1 MVVVIKRLTGRIQP
15 YAWGSPT
22 MIPELLGLPATG
34 EPQAELWL
42 GAHPSAPSL
51 VEGEPLDQ
59 LVAEDPAGVVGT
71 RPLAVFGPRLPF
83 LMKIIA
89 ADRPLSLQAHPSR
102 EQAEAG
108 FTREELA
115 GIPANAP
122 NRTYRDDWPKPEV
135 LCALGPTEALC
146 GFRDPAETYELF
158 KALGVPAAI
167 KIVQPL
173 SMSAR
178 NPRDRLAEVFARLLR
193 LPGVERSVVHQV
205 GGAAQ
210 AIGASGQL
218 RSFADTASELAASFP
233 GDPSVLAALLMN
245 RITLQRYDA
254 LFLASGNLHAYL
266 RGGGVEIMANSDNV
280 MRGGLT
286 PKFVNVDE
294 LLKVL
299 DFTPGIP
306 ALVQPIQEASGVWH
320 YAAPAPEFSLW
331 RLDVEKTRIDLPG
344 SEVGRII
351 MVTDGSVRIESA
363 SRYLGLRRGESALI
377 TAGERA
383 TVGGAGTVFV
393 GSPGLD

>member
-1 MVVVIKRLTGRIQP
+1 
-15 YAWGSPT
+15 
-22 MIPELLGLPATG
+22 
-34 EPQAELWL
+34 
-42 GAHPSAPSL
+42 
-51 VEGEPLDQ
+51 
-59 LVAEDPAGVVGT
+59 
-71 RPLAVFGPRLPF
+71 
-83 LMKIIA
+83 
-89 ADRPLSLQAHPSR
+89 
-102 EQAEAG
+102 
-108 FTREELA
+108 
-115 GIPANAP
+115 
-122 NRTYRDDWPKPEV
+122 
-135 LCALGPTEALC
+135 
-146 GFRDPAETYELF
+146 
-158 KALGVPAAI
+158 
-167 KIVQPL
+167 
-173 SMSAR
+173 
-178 NPRDRLAEVFARLLR
+178 
-193 LPGVERSVVHQV
+193 
-205 GGAAQ
+205 
-210 AIGASGQL
+210 
-218 RSFADTASELAASFP
+218 
-233 GDPSVLAALLMN
+233 VLAALLMN